1 MLSQKQ
7 AEEAI
12 VTNLNETEHE
22 VGRTRDEEREQDH
35 SMFSLKSILWH
46 GGSVWDAWFS
56 CASNQ
61 VNPPI
66 HQTQII
72 NIHHQ
77 KQQEK

>member
-12 VTNLNETEHE
+12 VTNFSEAENEGG
-22 VGRTRDEEREQDH
+22 GREEEKEQDH
-35 SMFSLKSILWH
+35 SMFSVKSFLWH

-61 VNPPI
+61 V
-66 HQTQII
+66 I
-72 NIHHQ
+72 NKKRKRTLNTH
-77 KQQEK
+77 